1 MKYLFLSVLSAGL
14 LFGISACSCS
24 SKSSASTAT
33 DSTTVTDSVVEENL
47 QEEAELV
54 LDSLTVK
61 KKTRY
66 AYTTTVVFAKGT
78 NTTLVNSIN
87 EWVNEV
93 FGGTYRGDV
102 TDAKAMIAYYQR
114 RWMKEEEPDAAD
126 YASNDHKVWVEY
138 ETPQFV
144 TLRFMSDVVSINRG
158 DFEAHAATFRKKDG
172 RKFDYTMLPTEY
184 KMQSILLKG
193 VSKSIETSSDEVKYY
208 IEEEGKDP
216 NFIPYPEMEP
226 FLSKKGLILSYQSHE
241 LFHARYGTP
250 TVVVPFSQLKSL
262 LNTTGQTYLP

>member
-1 MKYLFLSVLSAGL
+1 MKYSFISMLSACAL
-14 LFGISACSCS
+14 LTLSSCSCS
-24 SKSSASTAT
+24 SKPSADTSA
-33 DSTTVTDSVVEENL
+33 DSTMVADSTVEEPI
-47 QEEAELV
+47 EEDSELI

-66 AYTTTVVFAKGT
+66 EYTTTVVFAKGA

-126 YASNDHKVWVEY
+126 YASNVHKVWVEY

-144 TLRFMSDVVSINRG
+144 TLRFMSDVISINRG

-172 RKFDYTMLPTEY
+172 RKFDYTMLPKEH

-250 TVVVPFSQLKSL
+250 TVVVPYSQLKSL
-262 LNTTGQTYLP
+262 LNTTGRTYLP